1 MKNKT
6 KKIIKGLIFYLIVMT
21 IISIAG
27 YFMSTKQLVEL
38 GVFLI
43 AITDYRT
50 DVMHDL
56 LKIEGIQI
64 SKIHLITKGLRK
76 DSDFALNEISKIG
89 DKLSETENKPSEEP
103 KTERFT
109 LED

>member
-6 KKIIKGLIFYLIVMT
+6 KNLIKDLIFYLIVMT

-64 SKIHLITKGLRK
+64 SKI
-76 DSDFALNEISKIG
+76 G
-89 DKLSETENKPSEEP
+89 DKLSKTENKPSEEP
-103 KTERFT
+103 KTKKLT